1 MKKTRKKLNN
11 RGFTLLEVLVAIVI
25 IGIIGTGV
33 LSICVS
39 SVKTSLKTSR
49 TENAAAYAGNINE
62 IWLWHKRY
70 NPQKLFSDEKAFQ
83 TFHYSLAR
91 FIFTNEYN
99 PNDENSDPEIYTC
112 LRTERNDG
120 SDIKEKTC
128 FVVYFDS
135 SWKQLKVPIVGETRT
150 NNDDVLESDVSYSI
164 VITSGSVSQEG
175 GSVPSANSPESIR
188 IEIYTGFVD
197 PSQEEYASI
206 KADGE
211 RLIGTY

>member
-70 NPQKLFSDEKAFQ
+70 NPQKLSSDEKAFQ

-91 FIFTNEYN
+91 FIFDYNYN
-99 PNDENSDPEIYTC
+99 PSSQESDPAIYGYV
-112 LRTERNDG
+112 RTNADG
-120 SDIKEKTC
+120 SEKRY

-135 SWKQLKVPIVGETRT
+135 SWKQLKVPNTDE
-150 NNDDVLESDVSYSI
+150 ESDDVSYSI
-164 VITSGSVSQEG
+164 VITSGSVSQDS
-175 GSVPSANSPESIR
+175 SVPSANSPESIR

-197 PSQEEYASI
+197 PSQETEYNSI

>member
-70 NPQKLFSDEKAFQ
+70 NPQKLSSGEKAFQ

-91 FIFTNEYN
+91 FIFDYNYN
-99 PNDENSDPEIYTC
+99 PSSQESDPAIYGYV
-112 LRTERNDG
+112 RTNADG
-120 SDIKEKTC
+120 SEKRY

-135 SWKQLKVPIVGETRT
+135 SWKQLKVPNTDE
-150 NNDDVLESDVSYSI
+150 ESDVSYSI
-164 VITSGSVSQEG
+164 VITSGSVSQG
-175 GSVPSANSPESIR
+175 SSVPSANSPESIR

-197 PSQEEYASI
+197 PSQETEYNSI

>member
-70 NPQKLFSDEKAFQ
+70 NPQKLSSGEKAFQ

-91 FIFTNEYN
+91 FIFDYN
-99 PNDENSDPEIYTC
+99 NPSSQESDPEIYGYV
-112 LRTERNDG
+112 RTNADG
-120 SDIKEKTC
+120 SEKRY

-135 SWKQLKVPIVGETRT
+135 SWKQLKVPNTDE
-150 NNDDVLESDVSYSI
+150 ESDDVSYSI
-164 VITSGSVSQEG
+164 VITSGSVSQG
-175 GSVPSANSPESIR
+175 GSVLSANSPESIR

-197 PSQEEYASI
+197 PSQETEYNSI

>member
-70 NPQKLFSDEKAFQ
+70 NPQKLSSDEKAFQ

-99 PNDENSDPEIYTC
+99 PNDENSDPEIYGYV
-112 LRTERNDG
+112 RTNADG
-120 SDIKEKTC
+120 SEKRY

-135 SWKQLKVPIVGETRT
+135 SWKQLKVPNTDE
-150 NNDDVLESDVSYSI
+150 ESDDVSYSI
-164 VITSGSVSQEG
+164 VITSGSVSQG

-197 PSQEEYASI
+197 PSQETEYNSI

>member
-70 NPQKLFSDEKAFQ
+70 NPQKLSSDEKAFQ

-91 FIFTNEYN
+91 FIFDYN
-99 PNDENSDPEIYTC
+99 NPSSQESDPEIYVYV
-112 LRTERNDG
+112 RTNADE
-120 SDIKEKTC
+120 SEKRY

-164 VITSGSVSQEG
+164 VITSGSVSQD
-175 GSVPSANSPESIR
+175 GSVLSANSPESIR

>member
-70 NPQKLFSDEKAFQ
+70 NPQKLSSGEKAFQ

-135 SWKQLKVPIVGETRT
+135 SWKQLKVPNTDE
-150 NNDDVLESDVSYSI
+150 ESDDVSYSI
-164 VITSGSVSQEG
+164 VITSGSVSQG

-197 PSQEEYASI
+197 PSQETEYNSI

>member
-70 NPQKLFSDEKAFQ
+70 NPQKLSSDEKAFQ

-99 PNDENSDPEIYTC
+99 PNDENSDLEIYGYV
-112 LRTERNDG
+112 RTNADG
-120 SDIKEKTC
+120 SEKRY

-135 SWKQLKVPIVGETRT
+135 SWKQLKVPNTDE
-150 NNDDVLESDVSYSI
+150 ESDDVSYSI
-164 VITSGSVSQEG
+164 VITSGSVSQD

-197 PSQEEYASI
+197 PSQETEYNSI

>member
-70 NPQKLFSDEKAFQ
+70 NPQKLSSDEKAFQ

-99 PNDENSDPEIYTC
+99 PNDENSDPEIYGYV
-112 LRTERNDG
+112 RTNADG
-120 SDIKEKTC
+120 SEKRY

-135 SWKQLKVPIVGETRT
+135 SWKQLKVPNTDE
-150 NNDDVLESDVSYSI
+150 ESDDVSYSI
-164 VITSGSVSQEG
+164 VITSGSVSRG
-175 GSVPSANSPESIR
+175 SSVPSANSPESIR

-197 PSQEEYASI
+197 PSQETEYNSI

>member
-49 TENAAAYAGNINE
+49 TENTAAYAGNINE

-70 NPQKLFSDEKAFQ
+70 NPQKLSSGEKAFQ

-112 LRTERNDG
+112 LRTERNNG

-135 SWKQLKVPIVGETRT
+135 SWKQLKVPNTDE
-150 NNDDVLESDVSYSI
+150 ESDDVSYSI
-164 VITSGSVSQEG
+164 VITSGSVSQG

-197 PSQEEYASI
+197 PSQETEYNSI

>member
-70 NPQKLFSDEKAFQ
+70 NPQKLSSDEKAFQ

-112 LRTERNDG
+112 LRTERNNG

-135 SWKQLKVPIVGETRT
+135 SWKQLKVPNTDE
-150 NNDDVLESDVSYSI
+150 ESDDVSYSI
-164 VITSGSVSQEG
+164 VITSGSVSQG

-197 PSQEEYASI
+197 PSQETEYNSI

>member
-70 NPQKLFSDEKAFQ
+70 NPQKLSSGEKAFQ

-112 LRTERNDG
+112 LRTERNNG

-135 SWKQLKVPIVGETRT
+135 SWKQLKVPNTDE
-150 NNDDVLESDVSYSI
+150 ESDDVSYSI
-164 VITSGSVSQEG
+164 VITSGSVSRG
-175 GSVPSANSPESIR
+175 SSVPSANSPESIR

-197 PSQEEYASI
+197 PSQETEYNSI

>member
-70 NPQKLFSDEKAFQ
+70 NPQKLSSGEKAFQ

-112 LRTERNDG
+112 LRTERNNG

-135 SWKQLKVPIVGETRT
+135 SWKQLKVPNTDE
-150 NNDDVLESDVSYSI
+150 ESDDVSYSI
-164 VITSGSVSQEG
+164 VITSGSVSRG
-175 GSVPSANSPESIR
+175 SSVPSANSPESIR

>member
-70 NPQKLFSDEKAFQ
+70 NPQKLSSDEKAFQ

-99 PNDENSDPEIYTC
+99 PNDENSDPEIYSC

-135 SWKQLKVPIVGETRT
+135 SWKQLKVPNTDE
-150 NNDDVLESDVSYSI
+150 ESDDVSYSI
-164 VITSGSVSQEG
+164 VITSGSVSRG
-175 GSVPSANSPESIR
+175 SSVPSANSPESIR

-197 PSQEEYASI
+197 PSQETEYNSI

>member
-70 NPQKLFSDEKAFQ
+70 NPQKLSSGEKAFQ

-112 LRTERNDG
+112 LRTERNNG

-135 SWKQLKVPIVGETRT
+135 SWKQLKVPNTDE
-150 NNDDVLESDVSYSI
+150 ESDDFSYSI
-164 VITSGSVSQEG
+164 VITSGSVSQG
-175 GSVPSANSPESIR
+175 GSVLSANSPESIR

-197 PSQEEYASI
+197 PSQETEYNSI

>member
-70 NPQKLFSDEKAFQ
+70 NPQKLSSDEKAFQ

-99 PNDENSDPEIYTC
+99 PNDENSDPEIYGYV
-112 LRTERNDG
+112 RTNADG
-120 SDIKEKTC
+120 SEKRY

-135 SWKQLKVPIVGETRT
+135 SWKQLKVPNTDE
-150 NNDDVLESDVSYSI
+150 ESDDVSYSI
-164 VITSGSVSQEG
+164 VITSGSVSQG
-175 GSVPSANSPESIR
+175 GSVLSANSPESIR

-197 PSQEEYASI
+197 PSQETEYNSI

>member
-70 NPQKLFSDEKAFQ
+70 NPQKLSSGEKAFQ

-91 FIFTNEYN
+91 FIFDYNYN
-99 PNDENSDPEIYTC
+99 PSSQESDPEIYGYV
-112 LRTERNDG
+112 RTNADG
-120 SDIKEKTC
+120 SEKRY

-135 SWKQLKVPIVGETRT
+135 SWKQLKVPNTDE
-150 NNDDVLESDVSYSI
+150 ESDVSYSI
-164 VITSGSVSQEG
+164 VITSGSVSQD

>member
-70 NPQKLFSDEKAFQ
+70 NPQKLSSDEKAFQ

-99 PNDENSDPEIYTC
+99 PNDENSDPEIYVC
-112 LRTERNDG
+112 VRTNADG
-120 SDIKEKTC
+120 SGKRY

-135 SWKQLKVPIVGETRT
+135 SWKQLKVPNTDE
-150 NNDDVLESDVSYSI
+150 ESDDVSYSI
-164 VITSGSVSQEG
+164 VITSGSVSQD

-188 IEIYTGFVD
+188 IEISTGFVD
-197 PSQEEYASI
+197 PSQETEYNSI

>member
-70 NPQKLFSDEKAFQ
+70 NPQKLSSDEKAFQ

-99 PNDENSDPEIYTC
+99 PNDENSDPEIYGYV
-112 LRTERNDG
+112 RTNADG
-120 SDIKEKTC
+120 SEKRY

-135 SWKQLKVPIVGETRT
+135 SWKQLKVPNTDE
-150 NNDDVLESDVSYSI
+150 ESDDVSYSI
-164 VITSGSVSQEG
+164 VITSGSVSRG
-175 GSVPSANSPESIR
+175 GSVLSANSPESIR

-197 PSQEEYASI
+197 PSQETEYNSI

>member
-70 NPQKLFSDEKAFQ
+70 NPQKLSSGEKAFQ

-112 LRTERNDG
+112 LRTERNNG
-120 SDIKEKTC
+120 SVIKEKTC

-135 SWKQLKVPIVGETRT
+135 SWKQLKVPNTDE
-150 NNDDVLESDVSYSI
+150 ESDDVSYSI
-164 VITSGSVSQEG
+164 AITSGSVSQD

>member
-70 NPQKLFSDEKAFQ
+70 NPQKLFSGEKAFQ

-112 LRTERNDG
+112 LRTERNNG

-135 SWKQLKVPIVGETRT
+135 SWKQLKVPNTDE
-150 NNDDVLESDVSYSI
+150 ESDDVSYSI
-164 VITSGSVSQEG
+164 VITSGSVSQG

-197 PSQEEYASI
+197 PSQETEYNSI

>member
-70 NPQKLFSDEKAFQ
+70 NPQKLYSGEKAFQ

-120 SDIKEKTC
+120 SDINEKTC

-135 SWKQLKVPIVGETRT
+135 SWKQLKVPNTDE
-150 NNDDVLESDVSYSI
+150 ESDDVSYSI
-164 VITSGSVSQEG
+164 VITSGSVSQG
-175 GSVPSANSPESIR
+175 GSVLSANSPESIR

-197 PSQEEYASI
+197 PSQETEYNSI

>member
-70 NPQKLFSDEKAFQ
+70 NPQKLSSGETAFQ

-91 FIFTNEYN
+91 FIFDYN
-99 PNDENSDPEIYTC
+99 YESDPEIYGYV
-112 LRTERNDG
+112 RTYADG
-120 SDIKEKTC
+120 SEKRY

-164 VITSGSVSQEG
+164 VITSGSVSRG

-197 PSQEEYASI
+197 PSQETEYNSI

>member
-70 NPQKLFSDEKAFQ
+70 NPQKLFSGEKAFQ

-91 FIFTNEYN
+91 FIFDYNYN
-99 PNDENSDPEIYTC
+99 PSSQESDPAIYGYV
-112 LRTERNDG
+112 RTNADG
-120 SDIKEKTC
+120 SEKRY

-135 SWKQLKVPIVGETRT
+135 SWKQLKVPNTDE
-150 NNDDVLESDVSYSI
+150 ESDDVSYSI
-164 VITSGSVSQEG
+164 VITSGSVSQD

-197 PSQEEYASI
+197 PSQETEYNSI

>member
-70 NPQKLFSDEKAFQ
+70 NPQKLYSGEKAFQ

-91 FIFTNEYN
+91 FIFDYNYN
-99 PNDENSDPEIYTC
+99 PSSQESDPEIYGYV
-112 LRTERNDG
+112 RTNADG
-120 SDIKEKTC
+120 SEKRY

-135 SWKQLKVPIVGETRT
+135 SWKQLKVPNTDE
-150 NNDDVLESDVSYSI
+150 ESDVSYSI
-164 VITSGSVSQEG
+164 VITSGSVSRG
-175 GSVPSANSPESIR
+175 SSVPSANSPESIR

-197 PSQEEYASI
+197 PSQETEYNSI

>member
-70 NPQKLFSDEKAFQ
+70 NPQKLSSDEKDFQ

-91 FIFTNEYN
+91 FIFDYNYN
-99 PNDENSDPEIYTC
+99 PSSPDSDPQIDVYVIT
-112 LRTERNDG
+112 NADG
-120 SDIKEKTC
+120 SEKQY

-135 SWKQLKVPIVGETRT
+135 SWKQLKVPNTDE
-150 NNDDVLESDVSYSI
+150 ESDVSYSI
-164 VITSGSVSQEG
+164 VITSGSVSQ
-175 GSVPSANSPESIR
+175 GSSDSSDANSPESIR

-197 PSQEEYASI
+197 PSQETEYNSI